1 MKIHSKNIENPQNSQ
16 NAGGGWF
23 LANTKKAFTLVEV
36 VITVIIIWILAT
48 ISYISFSGYTGEAKD
63 TARVE
68 DLKTISKL
76 LEYEL
81 SLWKDIPEPEGVF
94 ETKTIDWIEF
104 NVGTFS
110 WQEIK
115 NYFKSKAS
123 VIPEDPKLDG
133 TKYIYALDTS
143 GKKYILKAVL
153 ESGEDYYLANFIDNE
168 GILASHKNKKWENLI
183 WVLPKTTGL
192 NLPDVTTPSNK
203 AIENVRYT
211 SNEVVVPANQI
222 QSSVGSNG
230 LYVMSDWKIWWTPS
244 DFIWKENEKQR
255 IVYVSIILW
264 NETENK
270 RVSIAVTVLRDR
282 DGDGTPDIEDNDQ
295 ENTGNQNSNNWNN
308 NINPSNPSNPNRFDS
323 ECLEY
328 REIAREVT
336 ISWLKVSCDT
346 PDIVIP
352 ESINGKP
359 VTGIDKEAF
368 EDSWL
373 KSVVFPNSLKYIWA
387 RAFKNNDLTSVNATG
402 LLVVGKEA
410 FVWNQIT
417 SVNIPKVTTIGYRSF
432 FYMEITW
439 EFNLP
444 EVKSI
449 WWDAFFWSK
458 FTKIY
463 IPKVKTIWD
472 GALVW
477 TELTSIELP
486 EVEIIWRRPFSSN
499 QITSINISKVK
510 IIWEGAFS
518 WGKITWELN
527 LPEVTSIWE
536 SAFKWNQLTSV
547 KLAKVTSIWNE
558 AFYWNQIT
566 WELNLLE
573 VENIWWGAFK
583 WNQITRINIPEVTTI
598 WENAFYWNQLTNIE
612 LPKVKTIWIRAFWE
626 NNLTK
631 VVLPTWVKINDSF
644 SSDLTIEYK

>member
-1 MKIHSKNIENPQNSQ
+1 MR
-16 NAGGGWF
+16 GGGWF

-133 TKYIYALDTS
+133 TKYIYAIDTS

-264 NETENK
+264 NKTENK

-282 DGDGTPDIEDNDQ
+282 DGDGAPDIEDNDQ

-308 NINPSNPSNPNRFDS
+308 NINPSNSSNPNRFDS

-336 ISWLKVSCDT
+336 IIWLKVSCDT
-346 PDIVIP
+346 MDIVIP

-373 KSVVFPNSLKYIWA
+373 KSVVFPSSLKYIWA
-387 RAFKNNDLTSVNATG
+387 RAFKNNELTSVNATG

-410 FVWNQIT
+410 FEWNRLT
-417 SVNIPKVTTIGYRSF
+417 SIKIPKVTSIWWSAFNRN
-432 FYMEITW
+432 EINW
-439 EFNLP
+439 ELNLP
-444 EVKSI
+444 EVKTI
-449 WWDAFFWSK
+449 QEYAFFWNK
-458 FTKIY
+458 
-463 IPKVKTIWD
+463 
-472 GALVW
+472 
-477 TELTSIELP
+477 
-486 EVEIIWRRPFSSN
+486 
-499 QITSINISKVK
+499 ITSIK
-510 IIWEGAFS
+510 IPEVTSIWADAFK
-518 WGKITWELN
+518 WNKITWELN
-527 LPEVTSIWE
+527 LPEVTTIW
-536 SAFKWNQLTSV
+536 SMAFEWNRLTSIN
-547 KLAKVTSIWNE
+547 LPEITSISNYS
-558 AFYWNQIT
+558 FSD
-566 WELNLLE
+566 
-573 VENIWWGAFK
+573 NIL
-583 WNQITRINIPEVTTI
+583 TRINLPKVITI
-598 WENAFYWNQLTNIE
+598 WRATFKWNQLTNIE
-612 LPKVKTIWIRAFWE
+612 LPKVTSIWKGAFIE

-631 VVLPTWVKINDSF
+631 VVLPTWVKIDDSF
-644 SSDLTIEYK
+644 SSDVTIEYK

>member
-1 MKIHSKNIENPQNSQ
+1 M
-16 NAGGGWF
+16 
-23 LANTKKAFTLVEV
+23 
-36 VITVIIIWILAT
+36 
-48 ISYISFSGYTGEAKD
+48 
-63 TARVE
+63 
-68 DLKTISKL
+68 KTISKL

-133 TKYIYALDTS
+133 TKYIYAIDTS

-255 IVYVSIILW
+255 IVYLSIILW
-264 NETENK
+264 NETENR

-336 ISWLKVSCDT
+336 IIWLKVSCDT
-346 PDIVIP
+346 MDIVIP

-373 KSVVFPNSLKYIWA
+373 KSVVFPSSLKYIWA

-402 LLVVGKEA
+402 LLVIGKEV
-410 FVWNQIT
+410 FVWNKIT
-417 SVNIPKVTTIGYRSF
+417 SIKIPKVT
-432 FYMEITW
+432 
-439 EFNLP
+439 
-444 EVKSI
+444 SI
-449 WWDAFFWSK
+449 WNNAFKW
-458 FTKIY
+458 
-463 IPKVKTIWD
+463 
-472 GALVW
+472 
-477 TELTSIELP
+477 
-486 EVEIIWRRPFSSN
+486 N
-499 QITSINISKVK
+499 
-510 IIWEGAFS
+510 
-518 WGKITWELN
+518 KITWELN
-527 LPEVTSIWE
+527 LPEVKTISEYAFASNKITSI
-536 SAFKWNQLTSV
+536 KIP
-547 KLAKVTSIWNE
+547 KVTSIWWSAFNRNE
-558 AFYWNQIT
+558 INWELNLPEVKTIPEYAFFWNKITSIKIPEVTSIWDSAFASNKITSIKIPEVTSIWNKAFDSNKITSIKIPKVTSIWWSAFNGNEINWELNLPEVKSIWNSAFYWN
-566 WELNLLE
+566 
-573 VENIWWGAFK
+573 K
-583 WNQITRINIPEVTTI
+583 
-598 WENAFYWNQLTNIE
+598 LTNIE
-612 LPKVKTIWIRAFWE
+612 LPKVTSIWSRAFLE

-631 VVLPTWVKINDSF
+631 VVLPTWVKINYSF
-644 SSDLTIEYK
+644 SSDVTIEYK